1 MTTTPT
7 PLPLPVVL
15 AGGRGHGHW
24 HLSNLRRLQAEG
36 LVRLVGVCDLAP
48 LTDAEL
54 DGFGPV
60 AQSTDFAAL
69 LESTSAA
76 VAIVCTPIHSHRDLA
91 LVAAE
96 RGVHLLL
103 EKPPAP
109 SFAEFQRISE
119 GMAAA
124 GVACQVGFQSLGS
137 HALAGIAEALED
149 GLIGEVKGI
158 GAAGAW
164 ARDEAYYR
172 RAPWAGHR
180 LLDGTDVNDGV
191 LTNPLAHAVATALA
205 IDGSTRAEDVAHVA
219 GELFRANDI
228 ESDDT
233 SCLRVTTARG
243 TTLTIAVTLCAE
255 QPGEPYVRVHGTR
268 GQITFWYKQDQVLLQ
283 RAGHGPVETR
293 YARTDLLHN
302 LVEHLTLGADLL
314 VTPEHTG
321 AFMRIVEA
329 IRLMP
334 APRRLPP
341 EAWRSEPGPS
351 APRRVVLGVD
361 ALVEKA
367 ADSLS
372 LFSELGA
379 RWARPEEVPAR

>member
-1 MTTTPT
+1 
-7 PLPLPVVL
+7 
-15 AGGRGHGHW
+15 
-24 HLSNLRRLQAEG
+24 
-36 LVRLVGVCDLAP
+36 
-48 LTDAEL
+48 
-54 DGFGPV
+54 
-60 AQSTDFAAL
+60 
-69 LESTSAA
+69 
-76 VAIVCTPIHSHRDLA
+76 
-91 LVAAE
+91 
-96 RGVHLLL
+96 
-103 EKPPAP
+103 
-109 SFAEFQRISE
+109 
-119 GMAAA
+119 
-124 GVACQVGFQSLGS
+124 VACQIGFQSLGS
-137 HALAGIAEALED
+137 HALAGIAATLAD

-180 LLDGTDVNDGV
+180 LLDGVDVNDGV

-205 IDGSTRAEDVAHVA
+205 LDGSTGADDVADVA

-233 SCLRVTTARG
+233 SCLRVTTTRG
-243 TTLTIAVTLCAE
+243 STLTVAVTLCAE
-255 QPGEPYVRVHGTR
+255 RPGEPYVRVHGTR
-268 GQITFWYKQDQVLLQ
+268 GRLTFWYKQDLVLLQ

-302 LVEHLTLGADLL
+302 LVEHLTTGADLL
-314 VTPEHTG
+314 VTPERTG

-341 EAWRSEPGPS
+341 GAWRSEPGQD
-351 APRRVVLGVD
+351 APRRVVPGVD
-361 ALVEKA
+361 ALVEEA
-367 ADSLS
+367 ADSLC